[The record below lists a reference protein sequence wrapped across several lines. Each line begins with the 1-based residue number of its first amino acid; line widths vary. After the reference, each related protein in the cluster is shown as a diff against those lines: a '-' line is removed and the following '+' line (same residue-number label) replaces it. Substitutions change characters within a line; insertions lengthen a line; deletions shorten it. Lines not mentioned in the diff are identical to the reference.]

1 MALAGSV
8 LLGTSVGLVI
18 TALIGGT
25 SIAVD
30 DLRDA
35 VFAAGITLASSGVV
49 ALIGWLLLLA
59 GAR

>member
-1 MALAGSV
+1 MALAGSA

-18 TALIGGT
+18 IAWIGGT
-25 SIAVD
+25 FIAVD